1 MAPLMASLHDP
12 DWRIRAYAAF
22 GLGVAAD
29 PRATEA
35 LLPLLDERIWRVR
48 AAAASALANIAD
60 PAAAPAM
67 KRALDDEAWQ
77 VRTES
82 VRYFHAVG
90 ASRPLFESMLDDR
103 HIAVRDAAREALQ

>member
-1 MAPLMASLHDP
+1 
-12 DWRIRAYAAF
+12 
-22 GLGVAAD
+22 
-29 PRATEA
+29 
-35 LLPLLDERIWRVR
+35 
-48 AAAASALANIAD
+48 
-60 PAAAPAM
+60 M

-82 VRYFHAVG
+82 VHYFHAVG